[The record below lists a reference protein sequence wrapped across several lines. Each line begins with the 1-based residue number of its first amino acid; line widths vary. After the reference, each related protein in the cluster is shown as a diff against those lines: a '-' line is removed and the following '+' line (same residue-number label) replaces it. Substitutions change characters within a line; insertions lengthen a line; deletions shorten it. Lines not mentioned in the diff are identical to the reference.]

1 MGTEDD
7 LYDLAMSGLTDPESK
22 IKFLA
27 YRVAVLGRE
36 KEELE
41 ERIAKIEKSF
51 NMGAGILLI
60 LPVLGSIVGMV
71 FAFGKQIFKPWMD

>member
-7 LYDLAMSGLTDPESK
+7 LYDATISGLNDPESK

-27 YRVAVLGRE
+27 YRVSVLGRE

-41 ERIAKIEKSF
+41 VRIAKIEKSF

-60 LPVLGSIVGMV
+60 LPLLGSIVGVV

>member
-1 MGTEDD
+1 MASEDE
-7 LYDLAMSGLTDPESK
+7 LYDLAMSGLTDPESR

-27 YRVAVLGRE
+27 YRLAVITRE

-41 ERIAKIEKSF
+41 VRVSKIEKSF

-60 LPVLGSIVGMV
+60 LPVLGSIVGMM
-71 FAFGKQIFKPWMD
+71 FAFGKTILKPWMD